1 MFVKRLS
8 VGPLEANCYIVSDKK
23 TGEAVV
29 IDPGGDAD
37 KILDVIKSKDLKV
50 KYIILT
56 HGHIDHIGALNEIKK
71 ATNAKIAIHEKDAN
85 MLLAPEDNLS
95 IYVGDGFAQTPAEI
109 FLKGG
114 ERFKVGDLTFEI
126 IHTPGHTPGG
136 ISIRVDG
143 MLFTGDTLF
152 AGSVGRTDFP
162 GGSYDEL
169 IKSIKEKLLPLGDD
183 ISILPGHGEASD
195 IGFEKRTNPFLA
207 EI

>member
-23 TGEAVV
+23 TDEAAV

-37 KILDVIKSKDLKV
+37 KILDVIKSKSLKV

-56 HGHIDHIGALNEIKK
+56 HGHIDHIGALKEVKK
-71 ATNAKIAIHEKDAN
+71 ATNAKVAIHEKDAN
-85 MLLAPEDNLS
+85 MLLSPEDNLS
-95 IYVGDGFAQTPAEI
+95 IYVGGGFAQTQADI

-136 ISIRVDG
+136 ISIKVDRI
-143 MLFTGDTLF
+143 LLTGDTLF

-162 GGSYDEL
+162 GGSYNEL

-183 ISILPGHGEASD
+183 VSILPGHGEASD
-195 IGFEKRTNPFLA
+195 IGFEKRTNPFLTG
-207 EI
+207 I

>member
-85 MLLAPEDNLS
+85 MLLSPEDNLS
-95 IYVGDGFAQTPAEI
+95 IYVGGGFAQTPAEI